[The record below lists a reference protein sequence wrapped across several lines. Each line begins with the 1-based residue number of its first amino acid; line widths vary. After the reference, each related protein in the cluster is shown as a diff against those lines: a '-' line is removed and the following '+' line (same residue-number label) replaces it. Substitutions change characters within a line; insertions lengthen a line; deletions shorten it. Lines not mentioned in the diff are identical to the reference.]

1 MTSEPE
7 PRISVV
13 IPVLDGAAVLPGC
26 LDALA
31 GQVDAPR
38 FEVLVVDNGSRD
50 KTAEVAA
57 GHAVKARVLTERM
70 RGPYAARNT
79 GIASAKG
86 ELVAFTDADCVPD
99 PRWLA
104 EGVAAVDAGADL
116 AGGAIVQ
123 RLSARPTLWE
133 RYDAAMYLA
142 QDLYVAEQGFAA
154 TANLFVRASV
164 FDRIGVFRPELVA
177 SGDQEFCHRAAA
189 AGFHLVYA
197 PRARIDHHPRRTLAE
212 TWALH
217 RKLGSGFAELARYGE
232 RGSAWQ
238 DPALRIS
245 VHWVAAR
252 TRLHGSPLRARRI
265 APVHVV
271 AMAARWVGRLTMGGR
286 ARPR

>member
-1 MTSEPE
+1 
-7 PRISVV
+7 
-13 IPVLDGAAVLPGC
+13 
-26 LDALA
+26 
-31 GQVDAPR
+31 
-38 FEVLVVDNGSRD
+38 
-50 KTAEVAA
+50 
-57 GHAVKARVLTERM
+57 M

-154 TANLFVRASV
+154 TANLFVRALV
-164 FDRIGVFRPELVA
+164 FDRICVSPRSSWPAATKSSVTAQRRPGSTWSTRPGRGSTITRGA
-177 SGDQEFCHRAAA
+177 RWRRRGPSIGNS
-189 AGFHLVYA
+189 A
-197 PRARIDHHPRRTLAE
+197 P
-212 TWALH
+212 
-217 RKLGSGFAELARYGE
+217 GFAELALRRRAGE
-232 RGSAWQ
+232 RRQ